1 MLAPILLLALAAVAG
16 ANEAHDWVIRD
27 GALRCAANEF
37 LDTIELACM
46 PCSVMGD
53 DVSGVHL
60 IGDAR
65 HVDEYGNARS
75 CRCPVGFTQTTEE
88 CADEAGTDAHV
99 PVLEMRGVPRHV
111 PLTRSNCT
119 KVFVAP
125 RTSGWSAGTASQRGQ
140 KHLRGPERPIYH
152 LIDTHVSGQ
161 FYKAS
166 PYECQAAPR
175 W

>member
-1 MLAPILLLALAAVAG
+1 MIRLLALAAVAG

-27 GALRCAANEF
+27 PGALRCAANEF

-65 HVDEYGNARS
+65 HVDQYGNALS

-88 CADEAGTDAHV
+88 CADEAGTDGTCRS
-99 PVLEMRGVPRHV
+99 LRCEWRGAR
-111 PLTRSNCT
+111 R
-119 KVFVAP
+119 
-125 RTSGWSAGTASQRGQ
+125 
-140 KHLRGPERPIYH
+140 RP
-152 LIDTHVSGQ
+152 S
-161 FYKAS
+161 
-166 PYECQAAPR
+166 
-175 W
+175 